1 MEETVRAANSSL
13 SLHMSAAIYEYRVGI
28 LLKSNF
34 PILDFDI
41 LTRLDTRNNI
51 DYPHPEIP
59 GVLK

>member
-1 MEETVRAANSSL
+1 
-13 SLHMSAAIYEYRVGI
+13 MSAAIYEYRVGI